1 MQTRKVPFRALV
13 MGALVAA
20 AFGFG
25 ATQAIATETGDI
37 GTRYESCSAWACK
50 QECAP
55 FGGDL
60 GPGGPGKP
68 LQCYCCG

>member
-1 MQTRKVPFRALV
+1 MQARHIPVRSLL
-13 MGALVAA
+13 MGFAFAVAMA
-20 AFGFG
+20 FG
-25 ATQAIATETGDI
+25 ATQAIATDMDDP
-37 GTRYESCSAWACK
+37 GTRYEACNAWACK
-50 QECAP
+50 KECAP